1 MTRTVVRNLRSSITW
16 PLLALITLFS
26 ALQNARAQSAAIPPA
41 PLVLEGLGRATLPLD
56 GPWQFQ
62 TGDNPA
68 WASPSFDDSG
78 WQPILAGVPWEAQ
91 GHHGYTGFA
100 WYRRRLVLPPTTPP
114 SLKLALFLKPCDS
127 ACEIYWNGALVGA
140 IGKLPPNPVWYH
152 SFDEP
157 LGVVI
162 PLGSAQSG
170 VLAIRV
176 WKAPIV
182 FLAGAEE
189 GGLTRMPHIG
199 SQEAIASHDAEL
211 HYRWLS
217 SNQFSFGVML
227 LSTIAALL
235 ALIAWV
241 RNRSRTVLLWLA
253 LTLLFPLEVLLIAN
267 APGLLQFRWSYA
279 TVGVSISVRDLAAWF
294 LLISLLNLADQSWLV
309 KWTRNIAIASIAFD
323 LVDPFLML
331 FDWSRHSGDVLL
343 WADVLS
349 TIPVVLLETW
359 GIVIVLAALRRRL
372 DLPRWILAICVLL
385 SDLVTAARD
394 ITGLGTRWTHWTI
407 GDKLFA
413 PIVTIGANS
422 LAAFNII
429 DTLLLV
435 ATLIVAARFILEQ
448 NQRQTALELEYRS
461 AREVQQRLVPVT
473 VPTIPGFDLRAAYLP
488 SHEVGGDFY
497 QIFPQ
502 TDGSSLI
509 VVGDVSGKGLCAA
522 MKGVLALG
530 AVRALA
536 ESNPS
541 PAHLLN
547 DLNREMVKAADD
559 GFITC
564 LCAQIFPDG
573 RAILSSAGHPAPYLN
588 GEELQIGGGIPL
600 GILANTEYSETTVHL
615 DPGQSL
621 MLLSDGVLEATNSS
635 GELFGFDR
643 TAAISTEPAEEIAQ
657 AAQHFGQEDDITV
670 LTLAF
675 APRALRRQPTSL
687 PDLTMI
693 FPIENMGL
701 V

>member
-1 MTRTVVRNLRSSITW
+1 MAAPRAYHALFGPSKRPRPNRCHSP
-16 PLLALITLFS
+16 PLI
-26 ALQNARAQSAAIPPA
+26 
-41 PLVLEGLGRATLPLD
+41 LEGLGHATLPLD
-56 GPWQFQ
+56 GPWQFH
-62 TGDNPA
+62 TGDDPD

-91 GHHGYTGFA
+91 GHYGYTGFA
-100 WYRRRLVLPPTTPP
+100 WYRRHIVVPQSATANLD
-114 SLKLALFLKPCDS
+114 LALFLPACDS
-127 ACEIYWNGALVGA
+127 ACEIYWNGSLVGTL
-140 IGKLPPNPVWYH
+140 GKLPPNPVWYDG
-152 SFDEP
+152 FDNP
-157 LGVVI
+157 LGIVV
-162 PLGSAQSG
+162 PLGRAQSG

-182 FLAGAEE
+182 FLAEAAE
-189 GGLTRMPHIG
+189 GGLTQVPILG
-199 SQEAIASHDAEL
+199 SRQAIAGHDIEL
-211 HYRWLS
+211 RYRWL
-217 SNQFSFGVML
+217 NRNEFGLGVML
-227 LSTIAALL
+227 LSTVAALL
-235 ALIAWV
+235 AFIAWL
-241 RNRSRTVLLWLA
+241 RNRSRPVLLWLA
-253 LTLLFPLEVLLIAN
+253 ITLFFPLEANLISN
-267 APGLLQFRWSYA
+267 FPGLLQFRWSYGL
-279 TVGVSISVRDLAAWF
+279 VGVVISVRDLAAWF
-294 LLISLLNLADQSWLV
+294 LLISLLNLADQGWLV
-309 KWTRNIAIASIAFD
+309 KWTRIIALTAIAFD
-323 LVDPFLML
+323 MVDSVLML
-331 FDWSRHSGDVLL
+331 FDWSRHPGGVLL

-349 TIPVVLLETW
+349 TIPPVLLETW
-359 GIVIVLAALRRRL
+359 GIVIVVAAMRRRL
-372 DLPRWILAICVLL
+372 DIARWILAICVLL
-385 SDLVTAARD
+385 SDLITATRD

-407 GDKLFA
+407 GNVVVAPIITIGGVSFAAENFTDTFLLFA
-413 PIVTIGANS
+413 I
-422 LAAFNII
+422 
-429 DTLLLV
+429 LL
-435 ATLIVAARFILEQ
+435 VAARFILEQ
-448 NQRQTALELEYRS
+448 NKRQTALELEYRS

-473 VPTIPGFDLRAAYLP
+473 VPSIPGFDLRAAYLP

-509 VVGDVSGKGLCAA
+509 VVGDVSGKGLSAA

-588 GEELQIGGGIPL
+588 GEEIQIGGGIPL
-600 GILANTEYSETTVHL
+600 GILADTEYSETTVHL
-615 DPGQSL
+615 APGQSL
-621 MLLSDGVLEATNSS
+621 MLLSDGVLEATNSA

-675 APRALRRQPTSL
+675 APAAR
-687 PDLTMI
+687 
-693 FPIENMGL
+693 
-701 V
+701 